1 MGHALKR
8 GHTAASRLPTNGIR
22 MAARTTPEQP
32 RYHTEID
39 DAYLDQMQRRVDEKK
54 PSNFNL
60 TPLGEPG
67 W

>member
-8 GHTAASRLPTNGIR
+8 GQAAAYRPLPR
-22 MAARTTPEQP
+22 APRAAKPAPEQP

-39 DAYLDQMQRRVDEKK
+39 EAYLDRLQREVDERK